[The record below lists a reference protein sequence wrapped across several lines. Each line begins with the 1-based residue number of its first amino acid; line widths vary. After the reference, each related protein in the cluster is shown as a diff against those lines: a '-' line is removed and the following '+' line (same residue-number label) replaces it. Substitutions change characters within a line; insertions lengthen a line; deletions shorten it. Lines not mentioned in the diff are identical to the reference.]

1 MKGRQVKS
9 MKRMVEVPLDDGG
22 SMLVEVELDEEEQDG
37 MVPAARAGEMATK
50 ATQTLQEALEQVRP
64 GAEAVVAKLR
74 EMSARPDEME
84 VTFGL
89 KMSAEAGAFIA
100 SASTEANFSVL
111 LRWNRS

>member
-1 MKGRQVKS
+1 
-9 MKRMVEVPLDDGG
+9 MKRMVEVPLNGGG

-37 MVPAARAGEMATK
+37 MVPAARAGEMAVR
-50 ATQTLQEALEQVRP
+50 ATHTLQEALEQVQP
-64 GAEAVVAKLR
+64 GAEAVVTKLR

-100 SASTEANFSVL
+100 SASTEANFTVL